1 MSGFVSSI
9 PTLGHKS
16 TSSCVRYRSFASI
29 NNAISLQ
36 GSSVVRA
43 TGSMGFTVDDE
54 PMFVNNN
61 DSNVVSPKYGL
72 SVQQMHVLGLTPE
85 GFTKVPEVAV
95 VRRLESVVCVFS
107 SVCTSRSQF
116 WRRLTPTT
124 LNHAG

>member
-1 MSGFVSSI
+1 MSGFISSI
-9 PTLGHKS
+9 HTLGHKS
-16 TSSCVRYRSFASI
+16 TSICFRYRSLASI
-29 NNAISLQ
+29 NNATSHQ

-61 DSNVVSPKYGL
+61 SNVVSPKYGL

-95 VRRLESVVCVFS
+95 VRRLETVDF
-107 SVCTSRSQF
+107 F
-116 WRRLTPTT
+116 RLFVLLKGNFGGVSHQLLSTI
-124 LNHAG
+124 